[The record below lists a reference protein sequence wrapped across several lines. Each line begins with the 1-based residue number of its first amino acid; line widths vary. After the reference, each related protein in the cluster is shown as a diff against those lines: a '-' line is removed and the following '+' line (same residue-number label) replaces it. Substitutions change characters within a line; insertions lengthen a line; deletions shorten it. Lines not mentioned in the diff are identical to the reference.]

1 MENQRR
7 RTEEDWCRL
16 HENAAVSTMAA
27 LCANSNYEN
36 WSHQSLASEAVWC
49 ADALVDELRKREE
62 KEIKQITSE
71 EQ

>member
-1 MENQRR
+1 
-7 RTEEDWCRL
+7 
-16 HENAAVSTMAA
+16 MAA

-49 ADALVDELRKREE
+49 ADALVNELRKREE